1 MGCGLKPTLLK
12 GILPFIECD
21 FVREPRS
28 GGLRRNEQ
36 RTGRSACATEGKRA
50 GWMLGVTT
58 DKAHDEERVVV
69 ATWAGGWQIR
79 ANVGT

>member
-1 MGCGLKPTLLK
+1 MGEASAC
-12 GILPFIECD
+12 PFAIVECD
-21 FVREPRS
+21 FAREPRS

-69 ATWAGGWQIR
+69 ATAFVLSGVQ
-79 ANVGT
+79 A